1 MTAVPVPV
9 PVPVPADALSAR
21 EQPNLP
27 FVYAR
32 LVMVAL
38 FWGGTFIA
46 GKALAQA
53 MPPAVAA
60 VLRFGV
66 AVLLLLPLAWRSAGG
81 LARLSWRQALA
92 TAGLGLT
99 GIFLYNLCFFSALS
113 RMPAGRT
120 ALFVALNPVVTAIAA
135 SLVFRERLRPLQW
148 WGIALALTGAV
159 VVITRGSPL
168 AALHDI
174 GQSIGAGELLMFGA
188 VLSWAA
194 YTVIGRIAFA
204 GLSPLVA
211 TTWAALWG
219 LSFLLLGSAG
229 DLAEL
234 AWRQLPWPV
243 WAAVV
248 YLGAFGTVL
257 GFVWYGDGVKAIGPS
272 RTVVF
277 NNLVPVFGVALAAL
291 LLGEGITA
299 SMGMGGALSVLG
311 VMLTNRK
318 T

>member
-1 MTAVPVPV
+1 
-9 PVPVPADALSAR
+9 
-21 EQPNLP
+21 
-27 FVYAR
+27 
-32 LVMVAL
+32 MVAL

-53 MPPAVAA
+53 MPPTVAA

-66 AVLLLLPLAWRSAGG
+66 AVSLLLPLAWRSAGG
-81 LARLSWRQALA
+81 LTRLSWRQALA

-148 WGIALALTGAV
+148 GGIALALTGAV

-168 AALHDI
+168 AAWHDI
-174 GQSIGAGELLMFGA
+174 SQSIGAGELLMFGA
-188 VLSWAA
+188 VFSWAA

-234 AWRQLPWPV
+234 AWRQVPWPV

-257 GFVWYGDGVKAIGPS
+257 GFVWYGEGVKAIGPS

-277 NNLVPVFGVALAAL
+277 NNLVPVFGVTLAAL
-291 LLGEGITA
+291 LLGESITV
-299 SMGMGGALSVLG
+299 SMGLGGALSVLG
-311 VMLTNRK
+311 VMLTNRR

>member
-1 MTAVPVPV
+1 MTATIAASPPWS
-9 PVPVPADALSAR
+9 P
-21 EQPNLP
+21 PNLP
-27 FVYAR
+27 LVYAK

-38 FWGGTFIA
+38 CWGGTFIA
-46 GKALAQA
+46 GKELAQA

-66 AVLLLLPLAWRSAGG
+66 AALLLLPLAWRSAGG
-81 LARLSWRQALA
+81 LPRLNWRQALA

-99 GIFLYNLCFFSALS
+99 GIFLYNLCFFSALA

-120 ALFVALNPVVTAIAA
+120 ALFVALNPVVTAVAA
-135 SLVFRERLRPLQW
+135 SIVFRERLRLLQW

-174 GQSIGAGELLMFGA
+174 GRSVGAGELLMFGA

-194 YTVIGRIAFA
+194 YTVIGRVAFA

-229 DLAEL
+229 EL
-234 AWRQLPWPV
+234 SEVAWRQLAWPV
-243 WAAVV
+243 WAAAV

-257 GFVWYGDGVKAIGPS
+257 GFVWYGEGVKAIGPS

-291 LLGEGITA
+291 LLGESITA
-299 SMGMGGALSVLG
+299 AMGIGGALSVLG

-318 T
+318 N

>member
-1 MTAVPVPV
+1 MTATIAASPPWGQ
-9 PVPVPADALSAR
+9 PKLSI
-21 EQPNLP
+21 
-27 FVYAR
+27 VYAK

-46 GKALAQA
+46 GKELAQA

-81 LARLSWRQALA
+81 LTRLSWRQGVA

-99 GIFLYNLCFFSALS
+99 GIFLYNLCFFSALA

-120 ALFVALNPVVTAIAA
+120 ALFVALNPVVTAVAA

-168 AALHDI
+168 AAWHDI
-174 GQSIGAGELLMFGA
+174 SRSIGPGELLMFGA

-194 YTVIGRIAFA
+194 YTVIARIAFA

-229 DLAEL
+229 ELADV
-234 AWRQLPWPV
+234 AWRQVAWPV

-257 GFVWYGDGVKAIGPS
+257 GFVWYGEGVKAIGPS

-291 LLGEGITA
+291 LLGESITA
-299 SMGMGGALSVLG
+299 SMGIGGTLSVLG
-311 VMLTNRK
+311 VMLTNRRP
-318 T
+318 

>member
-1 MTAVPVPV
+1 MTAVPV

-277 NNLVPVFGVALAAL
+277 NNLVPVFGVTLAAL

>member
-1 MTAVPVPV
+1 MTATLAASPPW
-9 PVPVPADALSAR
+9 S
-21 EQPNLP
+21 QPNLGI
-27 FVYAR
+27 VYAK

-46 GKALAQA
+46 GKELAQA
-53 MPPAVAA
+53 LPPAVAA

-81 LARLSWRQALA
+81 VARLSWRQGVA

-99 GIFLYNLCFFSALS
+99 GIFLYNLCFFSALA

-120 ALFVALNPVVTAIAA
+120 ALFVALNPVVTAVAA

-148 WGIALALTGAV
+148 WGIALALAGAV

-168 AALHDI
+168 AAWHDI
-174 GQSIGAGELLMFGA
+174 SRSIGTGELLMFGA

-229 DLAEL
+229 ELADV
-234 AWRQLPWPV
+234 AWRQVAWPV

-257 GFVWYGDGVKAIGPS
+257 GFVWYGEGVKAIGPS

-277 NNLVPVFGVALAAL
+277 NNLVPVFGVALASL
-291 LLGEGITA
+291 LLGETITA
-299 SMGMGGALSVLG
+299 SMGIGGALSVLG

-318 T
+318 S

>member
-1 MTAVPVPV
+1 MTATIAASPPWG
-9 PVPVPADALSAR
+9 P
-21 EQPNLP
+21 PNTSI
-27 FVYAR
+27 VYAK

-46 GKALAQA
+46 GKELAQA

-81 LARLSWRQALA
+81 LPRLSWRQCVA

-99 GIFLYNLCFFSALS
+99 GIFLYNLCFFSALA

-120 ALFVALNPVVTAIAA
+120 ALFVALNPVVTAVAA

-174 GQSIGAGELLMFGA
+174 SRSIGTGELLMFGA

-194 YTVIGRIAFA
+194 YTVIGRVAFA

-229 DLAEL
+229 EWADV
-234 AWRQLPWPV
+234 AWRQVAWPV

-257 GFVWYGDGVKAIGPS
+257 GFVWYGEGVKAIGPS

-277 NNLVPVFGVALAAL
+277 NNLVPVFGVALASL
-291 LLGEGITA
+291 LLGETITA
-299 SMGMGGALSVLG
+299 SMGIGGALSVLG

-318 T
+318 R